1 MLVGKGIGW
10 VHPKL
15 LLQKNFMGSNVL
27 SMVWVGLLT
36 WFDFPMVNRESY
48 RIVLSMQ
55 GVLLIECVGIC
66 AILL

>member
-1 MLVGKGIGW
+1 MGERIGW

-36 WFDFPMVNRESY
+36 WFDFPVVNRKSY

-55 GVLLIECVGIC
+55 GVLLVECVGIC

>member
-1 MLVGKGIGW
+1 MLVGERIGW

-36 WFDFPMVNRESY
+36 WFDFPVVNRKSY

-55 GVLLIECVGIC
+55 GVLLVECVGIC